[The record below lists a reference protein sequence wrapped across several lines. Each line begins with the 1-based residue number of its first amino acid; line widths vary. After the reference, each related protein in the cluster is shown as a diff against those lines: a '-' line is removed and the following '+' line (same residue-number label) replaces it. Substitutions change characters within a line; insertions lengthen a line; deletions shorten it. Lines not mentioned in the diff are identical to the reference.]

1 MDHKSYYATITQ
13 LEKMGA
19 SDEYI
24 QGWQGA
30 YMNNPM
36 REETRL
42 SPAYEAGYNDAKA
55 GNTANAGTHLKG

>member
-1 MDHKSYYATITQ
+1 MNRKFYYDTITQ

-19 SDEYI
+19 SDEYV
-24 QGWQGA
+24 QGWEGA

-42 SPAYEAGYNDAKA
+42 TPAYEAGYNDAKA
-55 GNTANAGTHLKG
+55 GNTANASAHLKG